1 MYVSHAMFSS
11 GKFPLFFTELV
22 GADPVAKCGLRAQ
35 TKGAVT
41 AKYEAWQDFVLSD
54 SSSRSCAAIAD
65 QARRE
70 ASARVIKATMVAMV
84 ASGYNDSIRRSNV
97 N

>member
-1 MYVSHAMFSS
+1 MFSS

-54 SSSRSCAAIAD
+54 SSVVPALQSLTR
-65 QARRE
+65 QGARHPQE
-70 ASARVIKATMVAMV
+70 
-84 ASGYNDSIRRSNV
+84 
-97 N
+97 